1 MRLLLAGLVLVVGQ
15 IAAKENPTAQ
25 AESTPAQSSVIGSAS
40 SYPSARKGP
49 ETDVFHGV
57 TVADPYRWMEDLR
70 SAELDTWI
78 KAQNRLSAPYLD
90 GDPQF
95 AAVRARLERLKDV
108 YLQREVG
115 REVGDNTF
123 HRALVGDRIHLF
135 VQTPGTDAPRA
146 IVDARTLG
154 KDSSVKGYRPSPDG
168 RLVAYVMGL
177 HGADWNEI
185 RIHDVAAD
193 HDLDVVLPNVRQM
206 AMDWTA
212 DGSGLVYLRYAPPKD
227 GKREAPAED
236 PAIYLHQLRT
246 PVASDLVLYQL
257 PRERQEWDLDFG
269 LPGGR
274 RQLFIYQERGPW
286 HDGNLGG
293 ARAQTWAL
301 ELGVDGRPNAG
312 ASPRQLTEADAA
324 YRVLHVE
331 DGRAL
336 LFTDKDAPRRRVVQI
351 DLDRPEPAAWR
362 DFIPQGA
369 GVLSDVEW
377 FGDRLVAHSMEN
389 VHSVVRT
396 YSRNGAL
403 LGEVPLPGTGVVQR
417 LLGSATSP
425 RIWLVYSGLL
435 QSPVVLDHDLDTG
448 QTKITPAGAAGP
460 DMTDF
465 EVRQEWFTS
474 KDGTKVPMFIAHRRG
489 LTRDGRHPVIVE
501 AYGASSTPNWP
512 AFREELVVWLQMG
525 GVYAIANIR
534 GGGEFGTDWYTAAI
548 RERKQ
553 TSFDDLIAA
562 GEYLVA
568 EGWTTP
574 KRLGILGGSNGGMLV
589 TATMLQRPDLFGTVL
604 ASVPWTDAF
613 RLHLSGNGPRQ
624 REQWGSPDDPV
635 MFKALYAYSPLH
647 NVQAGRCYP
656 ATLVSTQHDDER
668 LPAWHAYKFIAALQA
683 GQGCTN
689 PILLQA
695 SASGGHGGGG
705 EMSTAKQLTF
715 AAKHLGL
722 PAQK

>member
-1 MRLLLAGLVLVVGQ
+1 MRTLL
-15 IAAKENPTAQ
+15 IAALFVSGHVMAQDVTLDGATA
-25 AESTPAQSSVIGSAS
+25 SVSSATGISAAN
-40 SYPSARKGP
+40 SYPAVRKGNVV
-49 ETDVFHGV
+49 DIFHGV
-57 TVADPYRWMEDLR
+57 KVADPYRWMEDLQ
-70 SAELDTWI
+70 SSELDTWI
-78 KAQNRLSAPYLD
+78 KSQNRLSA
-90 GDPQF
+90 Q
-95 AAVRARLERLKDV
+95 RLEGDARYTSIRAQLEQLKDV
-108 YLQREVG
+108 YLQKEVG
-115 REVGDNTF
+115 REVGGNTF

-135 VQTPGTDAPRA
+135 VQTPGTEPRA
-146 IVDARTLG
+146 LVDARTLG
-154 KDSSVKGYRPSPDG
+154 KDSSVKSYEPSPDG

-185 RIHDVAAD
+185 RIRDVD
-193 HDLDVVLPNVRQM
+193 TDRDLDVVLPNVRQTPL
-206 AMDWTA
+206 AWTA
-212 DGSGLVYLRYAPPKD
+212 DGSGLVYLRYAPPRD

-236 PAIYLHQLRT
+236 PGIYLHRLGS
-246 PVASDLVLYQL
+246 PVASDQALYLL
-257 PRERQEWDLDFG
+257 PPDRQDWDLDFG
-269 LPGGR
+269 LSGGR
-274 RQLFIYQERGPW
+274 QQLFIYQERGPW

-293 ARAQTWAL
+293 ARAQTWML
-301 ELGVDGRPNAG
+301 ELDTSGRLRTG
-312 ASPRQLTEADAA
+312 SSPRQVTESDAA
-324 YRVLHVE
+324 YRVLHV
-331 DGRAL
+331 DGRRAL
-336 LFTDKDAPRRRVVQI
+336 VFTDKDAPRRRVVEI
-351 DLDRPEPAAWR
+351 DLVNPQLATWR
-362 DFIPQGA
+362 DFVPQGP
-369 GVLSDVEW
+369 GVLNDAEW
-377 FGDRLVAHSMEN
+377 FGGRLVVHAMEN
-389 VHSVVRT
+389 VHSVVRV
-396 YSRNGAL
+396 YNRDGAL
-403 LGEVPLPGTGVVQR
+403 QGEVPLPGTGVVQR
-417 LLGSATSP
+417 ILGSAESP

-448 QTKITPAGAAGP
+448 KTEVTAAGAAGP

-465 EVRQEWFTS
+465 EVRQEWFVS

-489 LTRDGRHPVIVE
+489 LQRDGRHPLILD
-501 AYGASSTPNWP
+501 AYGASSTPNLP
-512 AFREELVVWLQMG
+512 AFRQDLVTWLQMG
-525 GVYAIANIR
+525 GVFAIANIR
-534 GGGEFGTDWYTAAI
+534 GGGEFGNDWYTAAI

-562 GEYLVA
+562 SEYLIA

-574 KRLGILGGSNGGMLV
+574 RRLGISGGSNGGMLV
-589 TATMLQRPDLFGTVL
+589 TATMLQRPDLFGAVL
-604 ASVPWTDAF
+604 ADVPWTDAL

-624 REQWGSPDDPV
+624 REQWGSPEEPA

-715 AAKHLGL
+715 AATHLGL